1 MTKLCEMA
9 CDGCSGSL
17 SLAMHSH
24 GLAQKEGGE
33 RGVIVVVPDAPH
45 VSPLVKV
52 CSTFIQ
58 WALSCQNQHNVSI
71 DTSLVCGEKLASAL
85 ADKQSAASQQIARL
99 LSTEG
104 LLVEH
109 RHDNFALL

>member
-17 SLAMHSH
+17 SLATHSH
-24 GLAQKEGGE
+24 SLAQKKGGE
-33 RGVIVVVPDAPH
+33 GGVIVIVTYAPH
-45 VSPLVKV
+45 APLLFNV
-52 CSTFIQ
+52 CSTFVQ
-58 WALSCQNQHNVSI
+58 RALSCQNQRNVFV
-71 DTSLVCGEKLASAL
+71 DTRLVCAERLASAL
-85 ADKQSAASQQIARL
+85 ADEQSAASQQIARF

-109 RHDNFALL
+109 RHDNLALL